1 MAGCIV
7 AFPREE
13 DVRAVRKLLVR
24 NGFPVTGTALS
35 GAAALSLSEFT
46 EGGIMICACRFRDM
60 FYTQLRERLGP
71 DWEMILI
78 CNPSRLPEGVGE
90 NVVHLPVPL
99 RTDELIRTLREMEE
113 GARRRQQMHRGK
125 PAERSA
131 RELRDIAAAKRCLM
145 EKRGFT
151 EKEAHR
157 YIQRLSM
164 EGGRSLPET
173 ALMILRLEGL

>member
-1 MAGCIV
+1 MAGCII

-13 DVRAVRKLLVR
+13 DVRAVRNLLVR
-24 NGFPVTGTALS
+24 NGFQVTGTALS

-46 EGGIMICACRFRDM
+46 DGGILICACQFRDM
-60 FYTQLRERLGP
+60 FYTQLRERLAPEWG
-71 DWEMILI
+71 MILV
-78 CNPSRLPEGVGE
+78 CNPSRLPEGVGD

-113 GARRRQQMHRGK
+113 GARRKHRPQRGK
-125 PAERSA
+125 PAERSGK
-131 RELRDIAAAKRCLM
+131 ELRDIAAAKRCLM

-157 YIQRLSM
+157 YLQRLSM

-173 ALMILRLEGL
+173 AQMILRLEDL

>member
-13 DVRAVRKLLVR
+13 DVRAVRNLLVR
-24 NGFPVTGTALS
+24 NGFPVIGTALS

-46 EGGIMICACRFRDM
+46 DGGVMVCACQFRDM

-71 DWEMILI
+71 DWGMILV

-113 GARRRQQMHRGK
+113 EFRRKHRQRRGK
-125 PAERSA
+125 PAERSGK
-131 RELRDIAAAKRCLM
+131 ELRDIEAAKRCLM
-145 EKRGFT
+145 EKKGLT

-157 YIQRLSM
+157 YLQRLSM

-173 ALMILRLEGL
+173 AQMILRLEGL

>member
-13 DVRAVRKLLVR
+13 DVRAVRNLLVR

-46 EGGIMICACRFRDM
+46 EGGIMICACQFRDM
-60 FYTQLRERLGP
+60 FYTQLRDRLGP

-90 NVVHLPVPL
+90 NVVHLSVPL
-99 RTDELIRTLREMEE
+99 RTDELVRTLRTMEE
-113 GARRRQQMHRGK
+113 ETRRKQRLRRGK
-125 PAERSA
+125 PAKRSGKD
-131 RELRDIAAAKRCLM
+131 LRDIAAAKRCLM
-145 EKRGFT
+145 KKRGFT
-151 EKEAHR
+151 EEEAHR
-157 YIQRLSM
+157 YLQRLSM

-173 ALMILRLEGL
+173 AQMILRLEGL